1 MQRRKKRKNAHT
13 QTSGWWGISFFFV
26 GYNVN
31 ILEQNIHWVYYV
43 NEACALF
50 FVHGFWRC
58 CAFIRAKIW
67 SEKKG
72 WCLLYLYATSI
83 VFICYL
89 LFRAN
94 FVPYI
99 FRSLWIF
106 CCRFSSFIQ
115 ALALLFF
122 LLLHIVRDF
131 VHEVQRY
138 NCIKRRQRR
147 AK

>member
-13 QTSGWWGISFFFV
+13 QTSGWWGISFFLLV
-26 GYNVN
+26 IMSIYLNRTYTGYTMSTKHV
-31 ILEQNIHWVYYV
+31 HF
-43 NEACALF
+43 F

-106 CCRFSSFIQ
+106 FCRFSSFIQ